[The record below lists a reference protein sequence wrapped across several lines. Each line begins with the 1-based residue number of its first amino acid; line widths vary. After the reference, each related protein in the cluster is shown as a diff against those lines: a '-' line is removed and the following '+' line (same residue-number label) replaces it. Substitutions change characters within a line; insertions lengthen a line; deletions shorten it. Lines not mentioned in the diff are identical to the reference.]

1 MLYKHDHQGVGV
13 PRLLLGYH
21 DLYQM
26 QMATEMVIWTFTT
39 FSTHQG
45 HNLRQKGMGVV
56 LGNHKAT

>member
-21 DLYQM
+21 DLYQT
-26 QMATEMVIWTFTT
+26 QMATEMVIWTLTT

-45 HNLRQKGMGVV
+45 HNVRQ
-56 LGNHKAT
+56 N